1 MPATHLSLYFHL
13 VFSTKG
19 RFPWIKE
26 PWESRLHSYQ
36 GGILRRLGGV
46 AEEIGGGTDHVHI
59 MASLKA
65 TRCLADIMREI
76 KASSSRWVHSEIG
89 NRLFGWQDGYGAFTV
104 SSSEMDA
111 LRRYIRGQREHHRK
125 KTFQDEYL
133 ELLRH
138 YNIDFDEKFLW

>member
-13 VFSTKG
+13 VFSTKS

-26 PWESRLHSYQ
+26 SWESRLHSYL
-36 GGILRRLGGV
+36 GGILRKLGGV
-46 AEEIGGGTDHVHI
+46 PEEIGGTTDHVHI

-76 KASSSRWVHSEIG
+76 KASSSKWVHSVAG

-104 SSSEMDA
+104 SSSDMDI

-138 YNIDFDEKFLW
+138 YNIDFDEKYLW